1 MHLKAGDKLP
11 DLTVWRVNES
21 GTTQENLLA
30 WLGTGKNI
38 IFTLPG
44 AYTPTC
50 HVHHLP
56 GYIASYDSFK
66 AKGVNNIV
74 CASVN
79 DHFVMRAWAD
89 SHAALGKI
97 EFLADF
103 DANLAN
109 QMGLSKDLSA
119 GGLGQR
125 FQRTAIIIEN
135 GLIQAIFVDD
145 KLGQL
150 TFTGAQAILGVI
162 DT

>member
-1 MHLKAGDKLP
+1 MHIKMGDHLP
-11 DLTVWRVNES
+11 ELAVWRVTNS
-21 GTTQENLLA
+21 GSTKENLLA
-30 WLGTGKNI
+30 WLGAGKNI

-56 GYIASYDSFK
+56 GYIAAYDAFK
-66 AKGVNNIV
+66 TRGVNNIV

-79 DHFVMRAWAD
+79 DHFVMRAWAE

-103 DANLAN
+103 DAKLAE
-109 QMGLSKDLSA
+109 QLGLAKDLSA
-119 GGLGQR
+119 GGLGKR
-125 FQRTAIIIEN
+125 FQRTAIIVEN

-145 KLGQL
+145 KPGQL
-150 TFTGAQAILGVI
+150 TFTGAQAILDVI
-162 DT
+162 DS